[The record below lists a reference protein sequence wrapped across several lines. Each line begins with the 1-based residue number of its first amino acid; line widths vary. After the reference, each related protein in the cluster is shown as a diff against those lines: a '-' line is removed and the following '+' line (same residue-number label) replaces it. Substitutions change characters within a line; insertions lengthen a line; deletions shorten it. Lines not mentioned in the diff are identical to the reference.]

1 MKTGIKIKTEYNPNL
16 LNPKTIEEIM
26 VITQLINL
34 NKVIIT
40 INGTLPTLMNSK
52 HFAQKPG
59 S

>member
-1 MKTGIKIKTEYNPNL
+1 MKIGINTKIEYKPNL
-16 LNPKTIEEIM
+16 LNPKTIEELI

-40 INGTLPTLMNSK
+40 INGTLPTLMNYM